1 MGDHSNETLQ
11 LQNLRDD
18 EELEE
23 EVESEEEEEEGSK
36 EMLQLQNLRDDEECA
51 RALGGSHLDLDEASI
66 PWVLNHVD
74 CFVNQ
79 SRGNVSVET
88 LFLCPFPVDDQDY
101 EVWDKVGRAVSNL
114 KTLKRLCIAGYDLD
128 DDDEDLLILD
138 WEIVARILRY
148 VRQSIT
154 IDITDV
160 LACDAE
166 EAGLFARVIH
176 GHPTITSFVGGGNF
190 SHESLDALYSALVTL
205 PALESVLLCAP
216 PEDEITLAHPESLAE
231 LLRLPTLRSVDFSE
245 FYFTPALC
253 QATANA
259 LMEGTAITNLKFR
272 DCSFSAEGC
281 AAILAKGLSRNTS
294 VSSIE
299 VTQLINQAL
308 NGALTAALSSNST
321 LRDLVLLGRRGDDG
335 PDLSPFLLALGKNT
349 GIKTLTLGT
358 FGSMDES
365 LSTAMKDG
373 LGMNETLENL
383 ELSER
388 LCDENSAMWCR
399 ALSFLRTNKTLKSLA
414 VNLDNDVTKL
424 CVSTLRNHIVAMLQE
439 NASLESLSIGKHWTT
454 TNQIKAEE
462 YFFLITALQHN
473 TTLKFLNLKGRRS
486 LTLTDDEDKQM
497 AALLKKNYALERLPR
512 INLKNRASDVGAI
525 LRLNA
530 AGRRYLVQ
538 DGSSVSKGVEVLSRV
553 NNSIN
558 CVFLHLLEN
567 PRLCDRSA
575 VEKVSADETADSGGG
590 GKREQASAHR
600 GRESRRRLE

>member
-1 MGDHSNETLQ
+1 MKDHSSETLQ

-18 EELEE
+18 E
-23 EVESEEEEEEGSK
+23 
-36 EMLQLQNLRDDEECA
+36 RCA
-51 RALGGSHLDLDEASI
+51 LVLGENGLDLDEDSI
-66 PWVLNHVD
+66 PWFLNHVD

-101 EVWDKVGRAVSNL
+101 EVWDKVGRAVGNL
-114 KTLKRLCIAGYDLD
+114 KALQRVCIASHNFGA
-128 DDDEDLLILD
+128 DDEGLLILD
-138 WEIVARILRY
+138 WEIVARILRH
-148 VRQSIT
+148 VRQSII

-166 EAGLFARVIH
+166 EPGLFARAIH
-176 GHPTITSFVGGGNF
+176 RHPTITSFVDGGNF
-190 SHESLDALYSALVTL
+190 PHESLDALYSALATL
-205 PALESVLLCAP
+205 PALESVKLSAA

-245 FYFTPALC
+245 FSFTPALC

-259 LMEGTAITNLKFR
+259 LMEGTAITNLNFR

-294 VSSIE
+294 VRY
-299 VTQLINQAL
+299 LL
-308 NGALTAALSSNST
+308 
-321 LRDLVLLGRRGDDG
+321 LLGRRRDDD
-335 PDLSPFLLALGKNT
+335 PDLSPVFSALGQNT
-349 GIKTLTLGT
+349 GIKILSLGT

-383 ELSER
+383 DLSER

-399 ALSFLRTNKTLKSLA
+399 ALSFLRTNKALKSLT
-414 VNLDNDVTKL
+414 VTFDKDATNS
-424 CVSTLRNHIVAMLQE
+424 CVSTLLSHTAAMLQE
-439 NASLESLSIGKHWTT
+439 NASLESLFIRRHHTSTI
-454 TNQIKAEE
+454 QIKSEE
-462 YFFLITALQHN
+462 YFCLITALQHN
-473 TTLKFLNLKGRRS
+473 STLKSLNLRARDCLV
-486 LTLTDDEDKQM
+486 LTNDEDRQM
-497 AALLKKNYALERLPR
+497 AALLKKNYALESLPG
-512 INLKNRASDVGAI
+512 IFLKHPASDVRAI

-538 DGSSVSKGVEVLSRV
+538 DGSSISKGVEMLSMV
-553 NNSIN
+553 NNDIN
-558 CVFLHLLEN
+558 CVFLHLFEN

-575 VEKVSADETADSGGG
+575 VEKVSADETADSGCG
-590 GKREQASAHR
+590 GKREQASGHK